1 MTTPSMVHGQYPRVY
16 LVRHGTTE
24 WSQNGRH
31 TGLTDIPL
39 LPSGIEQAQLLSSC
53 IFENPHQDM
62 VHIDNITLVLVSP
75 LLRAQQ
81 TYQQLWEGGQA
92 YQEKNRTAAL
102 LPSSSEEAKTTSS
115 HAQKQQQPSSC
126 FTQTQARI
134 TSLLTEWDY
143 GDYEGVT
150 TKDILKTRPNW
161 SLFGDNAPNGET
173 VEQVSARCDAI
184 IELIHNYQRG
194 VDSQGRP
201 TLVLKM
207 PFTELELEADP
218 SLASSS
224 SSAVDGKEHQGP
236 HLHDGEE
243 QQQRQQQQQQD
254 YRPHETENGSLENTK
269 SIVRIPAPGRRD
281 VLVVAH
287 GHFLRVFAARWLKME
302 GLMGRNFVLDTASV
316 SVLGYEH
323 TLEERVIKVWN
334 QGNHLWKNQTRV
346 G

>member
-1 MTTPSMVHGQYPRVY
+1 MTTPSTVHGQYPRVY

-39 LPSGIEQAQLLSSC
+39 LPIGVEQAGLLSSR

-75 LLRAQQ
+75 LKRAQQ
-81 TYQQLWEGGQA
+81 TYEQLRNGGLSKQLHEG
-92 YQEKNRTAAL
+92 TA
-102 LPSSSEEAKTTSS
+102 P
-115 HAQKQQQPSSC
+115 SC
-126 FTQTQARI
+126 FTRTQART

-150 TKDILKTRPNW
+150 TKEILKTRPTW
-161 SLFGDNAPNGET
+161 SLFGDNAPGGET
-173 VEQVSARCDAI
+173 VEQVAARADAI

-194 VDSQGRP
+194 LDSQGNS
-201 TLVLKM
+201 TSTLKM
-207 PFTELELEADP
+207 PFTELETQSNNKETNTPATDEG
-218 SLASSS
+218 SLA
-224 SSAVDGKEHQGP
+224 AEHK
-236 HLHDGEE
+236 
-243 QQQRQQQQQQD
+243 
-254 YRPHETENGSLENTK
+254 TVVT
-269 SIVRIPAPGRRD
+269 IPNEKGRRD

-287 GHFLRVFAARWLKME
+287 GHFLRVFAARWLKE
-302 GLMGRNFVLDTASV
+302 DGLHGKNLVLDTASV

-334 QGNHLWKNQTRV
+334 QSNHLWK
-346 G
+346 

>member
-1 MTTPSMVHGQYPRVY
+1 MTTPSTVHGQYPRVY

-39 LPSGIEQAQLLSSC
+39 LPIGLEQAELLSSR

-75 LLRAQQ
+75 LKRAQQ
-81 TYQQLWEGGQA
+81 TYEQLRLGGLSKEQREGI
-92 YQEKNRTAAL
+92 
-102 LPSSSEEAKTTSS
+102 
-115 HAQKQQQPSSC
+115 QPSC
-126 FTQTQARI
+126 FTRTQART

-150 TKDILKTRPNW
+150 TKEILKTRPNW

-173 VEQVSARCDAI
+173 VEQVAARADAI

-194 VDSQGRP
+194 QDSQGK
-201 TLVLKM
+201 TTKILKM
-207 PFTELELEADP
+207 PFTELETQSNNNNNRSSEDAVDEG
-218 SLASSS
+218 SLATAESKT
-224 SSAVDGKEHQGP
+224 VV
-236 HLHDGEE
+236 
-243 QQQRQQQQQQD
+243 
-254 YRPHETENGSLENTK
+254 T
-269 SIVRIPAPGRRD
+269 IPEAGRRD

-287 GHFLRVFAARWLKME
+287 GHFLRVFAARWLKE
-302 GLMGRNFVLDTASV
+302 DGLHGKNLVLDTASV

-334 QGNHLWKNQTRV
+334 QSNHLWK
-346 G
+346 

>member
-1 MTTPSMVHGQYPRVY
+1 MTTPSAVHGQYPRVY

-24 WSQNGRH
+24 WSLNGRH

-39 LPSGIEQAQLLSSC
+39 LPSGIEQAKLLSSC
-53 IFENPHQDM
+53 IFENPYQDM

-75 LLRAQQ
+75 LSRAQQ
-81 TYQQLWEGGQA
+81 TYQQLWEGGLA
-92 YQEKNRTAAL
+92 NEKKSGND
-102 LPSSSEEAKTTSS
+102 
-115 HAQKQQQPSSC
+115 SC
-126 FTQTQARI
+126 FTQTQAR
-134 TSLLTEWDY
+134 TSSLLTEWDY

-150 TKDILKTRPNW
+150 TKEILKTRPSW

-194 VDSQGRP
+194 VDSQGNA
-201 TLVLKM
+201 TSVLNM
-207 PFTELELEADP
+207 PFTELELKENTSLLRHTEEAE
-218 SLASSS
+218 AQ
-224 SSAVDGKEHQGP
+224 AQIQAQAQAFVQ
-236 HLHDGEE
+236 
-243 QQQRQQQQQQD
+243 
-254 YRPHETENGSLENTK
+254 ENGSLANTK
-269 SIVRIPAPGRRD
+269 TIVTIPQSKGERD
-281 VLVVAH
+281 VLIVAH
-287 GHFLRVFAARWLKME
+287 GHFLRVFAARWLKMD

>member
-1 MTTPSMVHGQYPRVY
+1 MTTPSTVHGQYPRVY

-39 LPSGIEQAQLLSSC
+39 LPIGVEQAGLLSSR

-75 LLRAQQ
+75 LKRAQQ
-81 TYQQLWEGGQA
+81 TYEQLRNGGLSKQ
-92 YQEKNRTAAL
+92 L
-102 LPSSSEEAKTTSS
+102 HDGTS
-115 HAQKQQQPSSC
+115 PSC
-126 FTQTQARI
+126 FTRTQART

-150 TKDILKTRPNW
+150 TKEILKTRPTW
-161 SLFGDNAPNGET
+161 SLFGDNAPGGET
-173 VEQVSARCDAI
+173 VEQVAARADAI

-194 VDSQGRP
+194 LDSQGNP
-201 TLVLKM
+201 TSTLKM
-207 PFTELELEADP
+207 PFSELETRSNNKETNTPATDEG
-218 SLASSS
+218 SLA
-224 SSAVDGKEHQGP
+224 AEYKTVV
-236 HLHDGEE
+236 
-243 QQQRQQQQQQD
+243 
-254 YRPHETENGSLENTK
+254 T
-269 SIVRIPAPGRRD
+269 IPNEKGRRD

-287 GHFLRVFAARWLKME
+287 GHFLRVFAARWLKE
-302 GLMGRNFVLDTASV
+302 DGLHGKNLVLDTASV

-334 QGNHLWKNQTRV
+334 QSNHLWK
-346 G
+346 

>member
-1 MTTPSMVHGQYPRVY
+1 MTVMTTPSPVHGQYPRVY

-39 LPSGIEQAQLLSSC
+39 LPSGIEQAKLLSER
-53 IFENPHQDM
+53 IFENPYQDM
-62 VHIDNITLVLVSP
+62 VHINNISLVLVSP
-75 LLRAQQ
+75 LTRAQQ
-81 TYQQLWEGGQA
+81 TYHQLQQGGLNKEMRENA
-92 YQEKNRTAAL
+92 ST
-102 LPSSSEEAKTTSS
+102 P
-115 HAQKQQQPSSC
+115 SC
-126 FTQTQARI
+126 FTRTQART

-150 TKDILKTRPNW
+150 TKEILKTRPTW

-173 VEQVSARCDAI
+173 VEQVSARADAI

-194 VDSQGRP
+194 QDSDGNKTSLLR
-201 TLVLKM
+201 M
-207 PFTELELEADP
+207 PFTELELKSDAALAAEAALP
-218 SLASSS
+218 
-224 SSAVDGKEHQGP
+224 
-236 HLHDGEE
+236 EE
-243 QQQRQQQQQQD
+243 QIAGFD
-254 YRPHETENGSLENTK
+254 GTGSATAGNHFNHDENVQMPTNKT
-269 SIVRIPAPGRRD
+269 VVTIPKNPVTRD

-287 GHFLRVFAARWLKME
+287 GHFLRVFGARWLKMNGVE
-302 GLMGRNFVLDTASV
+302 GKNFVLDTASV

-334 QGNHLWKNQTRV
+334 QSNHLWRDNTRV

>member
-1 MTTPSMVHGQYPRVY
+1 MSICTVGIFFNQKKS
-16 LVRHGTTE
+16 
-24 WSQNGRH
+24 H
-31 TGLTDIPL
+31 T
-39 LPSGIEQAQLLSSC
+39 LPIS
-53 IFENPHQDM
+53 IFENPYQDM

-75 LLRAQQ
+75 LRRAQQ
-81 TYQQLWEGGQA
+81 TYQQLWEGGLA
-92 YQEKNRTAAL
+92 N
-102 LPSSSEEAKTTSS
+102 EAKSGN
-115 HAQKQQQPSSC
+115 AESSC
-126 FTQTQARI
+126 FTRTQART

-150 TKDILKTRPNW
+150 TKDILKTRPTW

-194 VDSQGRP
+194 IDSQGN
-201 TLVLKM
+201 TTSVLRM
-207 PFTELELEADP
+207 PFTEVELKEDTSLPTTEGAEAQIQVE
-218 SLASSS
+218 AQ
-224 SSAVDGKEHQGP
+224 AQAFVQ
-236 HLHDGEE
+236 
-243 QQQRQQQQQQD
+243 
-254 YRPHETENGSLENTK
+254 ENGSLANTK
-269 SIVRIPAPGRRD
+269 TIVTIPQSKEQRD
-281 VLVVAH
+281 VLIVAH
-287 GHFLRVFAARWLKME
+287 GHLLRVLAARWLKMD

>member
-1 MTTPSMVHGQYPRVY
+1 MTTPSTVHAAQYPRVY

-39 LPSGIEQAQLLSSC
+39 LPSGIEQAKLLSSR

-62 VHIDNITLVLVSP
+62 VHIENITLVLVSP
-75 LLRAQQ
+75 LQRAQQ
-81 TYQQLWEGGQA
+81 TYEQLRQGGLTK
-92 YQEKNRTAAL
+92 ECRDG
-102 LPSSSEEAKTTSS
+102 S
-115 HAQKQQQPSSC
+115 PSSC
-126 FTQTQARI
+126 FTQTQARLS
-134 TSLLTEWDY
+134 SLLAEWDY

-150 TKDILKTRPNW
+150 TKEILKTRPNW

-173 VEQVSARCDAI
+173 VEQVAARADAI

-194 VDSQGRP
+194 QDSQGRP
-201 TLVLKM
+201 TSTLKM
-207 PFTELELEADP
+207 PFTELESNSHAEKNHNNDNKAGDDKEEDDDGALCRSKTVVTIPE
-218 SLASSS
+218 
-224 SSAVDGKEHQGP
+224 SAQ
-236 HLHDGEE
+236 
-243 QQQRQQQQQQD
+243 
-254 YRPHETENGSLENTK
+254 
-269 SIVRIPAPGRRD
+269 RRD

-287 GHFLRVFAARWLKME
+287 SHFLRVFAARWLKLD
-302 GLMGRNFVLDTASV
+302 GLQGRNFVLDTASV

-334 QGNHLWKNQTRV
+334 QGNHLWKDSTRI

>member
-1 MTTPSMVHGQYPRVY
+1 MTTPSPVHGQYPRVY

-31 TGLTDIPL
+31 TGHTDIPL
-39 LPSGIEQAQLLSSC
+39 LPSGIEQAKLLSSC
-53 IFENPHQDM
+53 IFENPYQDM

-75 LLRAQQ
+75 LRRAQQ
-81 TYQQLWEGGQA
+81 TYQQLWEGGLA
-92 YQEKNRTAAL
+92 N
-102 LPSSSEEAKTTSS
+102 EAKSGN
-115 HAQKQQQPSSC
+115 AESSC
-126 FTQTQARI
+126 FTRTQAR
-134 TSLLTEWDY
+134 TTLLLTEWDY

-150 TKDILKTRPNW
+150 TKEILKTRPTW

-194 VDSQGRP
+194 IDSQGN
-201 TLVLKM
+201 TTSVLRM
-207 PFTELELEADP
+207 PFTEVELKEDTSLPTTEGAEAQIQVE
-218 SLASSS
+218 AQ
-224 SSAVDGKEHQGP
+224 AQAFVQ
-236 HLHDGEE
+236 
-243 QQQRQQQQQQD
+243 
-254 YRPHETENGSLENTK
+254 ENGSLANTK
-269 SIVRIPAPGRRD
+269 TIVTIPQSKEQRD
-281 VLVVAH
+281 VLIVAH
-287 GHFLRVFAARWLKME
+287 GHLLRVLAARWLKMD